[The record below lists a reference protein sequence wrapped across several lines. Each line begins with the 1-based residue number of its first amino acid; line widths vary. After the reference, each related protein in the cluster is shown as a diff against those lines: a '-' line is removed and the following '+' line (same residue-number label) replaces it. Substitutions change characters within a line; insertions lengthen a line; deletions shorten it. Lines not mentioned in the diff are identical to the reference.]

1 MLTTFAVASLV
12 FLLTLWLASVSSRI
26 SESNTILIALK
37 FVLFLTGLMALLLSA
52 YILFY
57 TFIVDV
63 SNASSVLNSSMQY
76 EREVLQI

>member
-37 FVLFLTGLMALLLSA
+37 FVLFLTGLMALLLSF

-57 TFIVDV
+57 IFILDV